1 MLLDFYDLFIKYGAV
16 QKLYKKNEAIFNE
29 NDRAVFFFMVV
40 EGSIRMFNRNEE
52 GKEFIQ
58 GDFTSG
64 QSFGEPPLFVNGK
77 YPTTAT
83 CIKDTT
89 VLKLSRDNFFV
100 LLEEN
105 PNLQML
111 FLKILSKRIIGKAK
125 SSKDI
130 INQNTKQKILSFLN
144 DQKDTETNEKNL
156 IPYTRQEIANFT
168 GLRVETVIRVCSKLK
183 REKIIDIIEHKIY
196 F

>member
-1 MLLDFYDLFIKYGAV
+1 MLLDYYDIFISNGAV
-16 QKLYKKNEAIFNE
+16 EKTYKKNEVIFDE
-29 NDRAVFFFMVV
+29 NDHATFFYLIL
-40 EGSIRMFNRNEE
+40 EGSVRMFNRNED
-52 GKEFIQ
+52 GKEYIQ
-58 GDFTSG
+58 GYFTAG
-64 QSFGEPPLFVNGK
+64 QSFGEPPLFINDR

-83 CIKDTT
+83 CICDSII
-89 VLKLSRDNFFV
+89 LKLSRDNFLN
-100 LLEEN
+100 LLDKN

-130 INQNTKQKILSFLN
+130 INQNTKHKVISFLQT
-144 DQKDTETNEKNL
+144 QKPESVMERKL
-156 IPYTRQEIANFT
+156 IPFTRQEIANFT

-183 REKIIDIIEHKIY
+183 NEKIIDIIDHKIY